1 MADTPEFSGPPI
13 TINAD
18 DGSSKIYDTGLLSPE
33 ARQAVDMVAFINRL
47 RQVLDTSSQ
56 VFSNVVTSNLT
67 DEAMVDETVVAE
79 EVVEEDDSTD
89 EEDTK

>member
-67 DEAMVDETVVAE
+67 DEAMVDTTKATK
-79 EVVEEDDSTD
+79 EVVEDDTDTD
-89 EEDTK
+89 ETDTK